1 MTELD
6 ILKHAQE
13 YIEKMSKGINPL
25 SDEPV
30 PDGDLIK
37 QEKIS
42 QCLTYVSGVLAD
54 EIKMRSFEEYVPRRR
69 GRKPFEI
76 SDEKKQLLVP
86 LDHDAYLKEI
96 VDVIKSVAN
105 ESGYY
110 KFQAKW
116 INDYF
121 LYIGFLTMKGK
132 YKVPTK
138 DGEMLGIISHLKT
151 IEKIGEYYVN
161 TYSPYAQQFIFDN
174 IDSIIEYAND
184 PNSLAVTDDTP
195 TERVSNTEGKGFEN
209 LAFPI
214 DQSVEQFCKEHSDM
228 CIIASTGSCIIESEY
243 GAYTAVLMYNE
254 RSKFLSKENIKTR
267 SANYC
272 ILQGE
277 LDAAKMIK
285 TPTAVVLLS
294 STPLGFNSKNSP
306 NKELCNEIV
315 RELNGKGCAVYVA
328 SCNGR
333 GEELNSLIN
342 SKKA

>member
-1 MTELD
+1 MTDLD
-6 ILKHAQE
+6 IMKHAQE

-42 QCLTYVSGVLAD
+42 QCLTYVSGILSDVID
-54 EIKMRSFEEYVPRRR
+54 KRSIEEFVPRRR

-105 ESGYY
+105 ESGHY

-132 YKVPTK
+132 YKVSTK

-151 IEKIGEYYVN
+151 SETIGEYYVN
-161 TYSPYAQQFIFDN
+161 TYSPDAQQFIFDN

-184 PNSLAVTDDTP
+184 PNSLAVIDDTP
-195 TERVSNTEGKGFEN
+195 TERVPNT
-209 LAFPI
+209 
-214 DQSVEQFCKEHSDM
+214 
-228 CIIASTGSCIIESEY
+228 
-243 GAYTAVLMYNE
+243 
-254 RSKFLSKENIKTR
+254 
-267 SANYC
+267 
-272 ILQGE
+272 
-277 LDAAKMIK
+277 DAK
-285 TPTAVVLLS
+285 
-294 STPLGFNSKNSP
+294 
-306 NKELCNEIV
+306 
-315 RELNGKGCAVYVA
+315 
-328 SCNGR
+328 
-333 GEELNSLIN
+333 
-342 SKKA
+342 

>member
-30 PDGDLIK
+30 PDSDLLK

-42 QCLTYVSGVLAD
+42 QCLTYVSGVLSD

-105 ESGYY
+105 ESGHY

-151 IEKIGEYYVN
+151 SETIGEYYVN

-184 PNSLAVTDDTP
+184 PNSLAVIDNTPNASVPNTD
-195 TERVSNTEGKGFEN
+195 
-209 LAFPI
+209 
-214 DQSVEQFCKEHSDM
+214 
-228 CIIASTGSCIIESEY
+228 
-243 GAYTAVLMYNE
+243 
-254 RSKFLSKENIKTR
+254 
-267 SANYC
+267 
-272 ILQGE
+272 
-277 LDAAKMIK
+277 AK
-285 TPTAVVLLS
+285 
-294 STPLGFNSKNSP
+294 
-306 NKELCNEIV
+306 
-315 RELNGKGCAVYVA
+315 
-328 SCNGR
+328 
-333 GEELNSLIN
+333 
-342 SKKA
+342 